1 MYINILELFY
11 PIDSIYMSFNNT
23 SPAEF
28 IGGTWEKLENKV
40 IRAGNDVLSGGED
53 THTLNANEMPVHAHQ
68 LPFFPNYIEGVSYGL
83 DAIGGAYPGY
93 VLIGGKRDN
102 LYKSWSDNAGQTK
115 SHNNLPAYQNIYIW
129 RRIS

>member
-11 PIDSIYMSFNNT
+11 PIDSIYMSFNDT

-40 IRAGNDVLSGGED
+40 IRAGNDTLSGGSD
-53 THTLNANEMPVHAHQ
+53 THTLTVDQIPSHNHTYFKMSNSGGWVITANSGGYYNGGNATTT
-68 LPFFPNYIEGVSYGL
+68 SS
-83 DAIGGAYPGY
+83 GGSKA
-93 VLIGGKRDN
+93 
-102 LYKSWSDNAGQTK
+102 
-115 SHNNLPAYQNIYIW
+115 HNNLPAYQNIYIW